1 MQCLFCTPYSYM
13 YGNTKVIPQVSQGH
27 VTSVLCKLTFSQE
40 SRCGVTSN
48 RWDFV
53 WETKYWGLRCFIFH
67 TKSQRLLVTRHRLSR
82 EKVNS
87 HNTLVTWPWD
97 ACGYTRSLFTL
108 WSCAVS
114 FTSYSQ
120 RVRFMSLDQRK
131 NSWSTRSDLIPIAL
145 AYNGFQHISAVLLF
159 WNLSEKGPKGRK
171 FLFWAREAPK
181 SHRWRKRKEEKE
193 RAKGRKVGDEKK
205 RSVCTLSFYNGYFG
219 EKKHC
224 LTEEVYLALNVF
236 KNPAR
241 YIIPYLF
248 LLSVVAK
255 ILFLDSYVN

>member
-97 ACGYTRSLFTL
+97 ACGYTRLLFTL

-120 RVRFMSLDQRK
+120 RVRFMSLDQNKEELLIDSFRPDP
-131 NSWSTRSDLIPIAL
+131 NSSDLQWFS
-145 AYNGFQHISAVLLF
+145 AYFGSSTFLKFEWKRAKRPQVSILGPRSSKITSVK
-159 WNLSEKGPKGRK
+159 EKER
-171 FLFWAREAPK
+171 
-181 SHRWRKRKEEKE
+181 RKRKSEEKE
-193 RAKGRKVGDEKK
+193 SRRREK

-224 LTEEVYLALNVF
+224 LTEEVYLAVNVF

-255 ILFLDSYVN
+255 ILFLDS